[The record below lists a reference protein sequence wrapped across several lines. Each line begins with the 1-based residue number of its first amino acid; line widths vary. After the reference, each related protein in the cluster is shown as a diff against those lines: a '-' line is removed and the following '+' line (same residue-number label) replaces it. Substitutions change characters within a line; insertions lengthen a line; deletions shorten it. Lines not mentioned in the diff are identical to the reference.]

1 MTKQK
6 KKGNIAV
13 IGMALFAMFFGAGN
27 LIFPPY
33 LGLISGK
40 SWGIG
45 LLCFVLVDV
54 GMACVAVFAMS
65 RGDGT
70 IASVTGIIGR
80 KTAVL
85 INTAIVVC
93 IGPLLAIPRTAATTF
108 EMAALPLVPESAN
121 YRAVFYIAFFLVAF
135 LLTIRKSKV
144 VDIVGKFLTPVMVI
158 ALAILIFKGIFS
170 PIGEIQPGVPY
181 TEAAQEGIIAGYQTM
196 DILAALA
203 FAIIIISSV
212 HEKGYKE
219 TRERNWAMM
228 GACIIAGAGLT
239 FVYGGL
245 TYLGATVSGQYD
257 SLISQAELIMEII
270 RNILGYRGMQLLGI
284 VVGLACMT
292 TAIGLISASASY
304 FEELFK
310 GKVNYRVIVT
320 VITLFSIIISNF
332 GLSTIIQI
340 ANPILNLV
348 YPVVVTLILCSFL
361 SEDMKKS
368 YFPKGAA
375 LGALLTSVCI
385 VLESFGVEIG
395 ALNMLP
401 LNELGL
407 EWMLPAVVFG
417 LVGVCIQKCKKNV

>member
-1 MTKQK
+1 
-6 KKGNIAV
+6 
-13 IGMALFAMFFGAGN
+13 
-27 LIFPPY
+27 
-33 LGLISGK
+33 
-40 SWGIG
+40 
-45 LLCFVLVDV
+45 
-54 GMACVAVFAMS
+54 
-65 RGDGT
+65 
-70 IASVTGIIGR
+70 
-80 KTAVL
+80 
-85 INTAIVVC
+85 
-93 IGPLLAIPRTAATTF
+93 
-108 EMAALPLVPESAN
+108 
-121 YRAVFYIAFFLVAF
+121 
-135 LLTIRKSKV
+135 
-144 VDIVGKFLTPVMVI
+144 
-158 ALAILIFKGIFS
+158 
-170 PIGEIQPGVPY
+170 
-181 TEAAQEGIIAGYQTM
+181 
-196 DILAALA
+196 
-203 FAIIIISSV
+203 
-212 HEKGYKE
+212 
-219 TRERNWAMM
+219 MM

-257 SLISQAELIMEII
+257 SSISQAELIMEII

-361 SEDMKKS
+361 SEGMKKS

-385 VLESFGVEIG
+385 VLESFGIEIG
-395 ALNMLP
+395 VLKMLP

-417 LVGVCIQKCKKNV
+417 LAGFCIQKCKKNV

>member
-93 IGPLLAIPRTAATTF
+93 IGPLLAIPGTAATTF

-158 ALAILIFKGIFS
+158 ALAILIF
-170 PIGEIQPGVPY
+170 
-181 TEAAQEGIIAGYQTM
+181 
-196 DILAALA
+196 
-203 FAIIIISSV
+203 
-212 HEKGYKE
+212 
-219 TRERNWAMM
+219 
-228 GACIIAGAGLT
+228 
-239 FVYGGL
+239 
-245 TYLGATVSGQYD
+245 
-257 SLISQAELIMEII
+257 
-270 RNILGYRGMQLLGI
+270 
-284 VVGLACMT
+284 
-292 TAIGLISASASY
+292 
-304 FEELFK
+304 
-310 GKVNYRVIVT
+310 
-320 VITLFSIIISNF
+320 
-332 GLSTIIQI
+332 
-340 ANPILNLV
+340 
-348 YPVVVTLILCSFL
+348 
-361 SEDMKKS
+361 
-368 YFPKGAA
+368 
-375 LGALLTSVCI
+375 
-385 VLESFGVEIG
+385 
-395 ALNMLP
+395 
-401 LNELGL
+401 
-407 EWMLPAVVFG
+407 
-417 LVGVCIQKCKKNV
+417 

>member
-1 MTKQK
+1 
-6 KKGNIAV
+6 
-13 IGMALFAMFFGAGN
+13 
-27 LIFPPY
+27 
-33 LGLISGK
+33 
-40 SWGIG
+40 
-45 LLCFVLVDV
+45 
-54 GMACVAVFAMS
+54 
-65 RGDGT
+65 
-70 IASVTGIIGR
+70 
-80 KTAVL
+80 
-85 INTAIVVC
+85 
-93 IGPLLAIPRTAATTF
+93 
-108 EMAALPLVPESAN
+108 
-121 YRAVFYIAFFLVAF
+121 
-135 LLTIRKSKV
+135 
-144 VDIVGKFLTPVMVI
+144 
-158 ALAILIFKGIFS
+158 
-170 PIGEIQPGVPY
+170 
-181 TEAAQEGIIAGYQTM
+181 
-196 DILAALA
+196 
-203 FAIIIISSV
+203 
-212 HEKGYKE
+212 
-219 TRERNWAMM
+219 
-228 GACIIAGAGLT
+228 
-239 FVYGGL
+239 
-245 TYLGATVSGQYD
+245 
-257 SLISQAELIMEII
+257 MEII